1 MKQMITPPKFVSDK
15 QLFEK
20 YFQRSVLICPVV
32 VVDVVVVV
40 GDLKMQSRFCF
51 FKNGPIPASFVY
63 FSYFLDTIS
72 IIQIEK
78 V

>member
-32 VVDVVVVV
+32 DVVVVV
-40 GDLKMQSRFCF
+40 GELKMQSRFCF

-78 V
+78 A